1 MTLFLL
7 TCKYVL
13 SKRHSFPH
21 IFLLFWHQSISQE
34 CFNNTMNDDEMYN
47 KWYHILAFLFLRN
60 KPTSYFLGCRGI
72 INLCENGD
80 TYLIPISEKTFLEN
94 PRSHKYSCD
103 DCIDMLSGSPILKH
117 HLAWAVLESTG
128 GSIAK
133 IGARFWLA
141 HSNNVLYQSWSFR
154 LGLSWLSRALM
165 IISTDPDGRSKNK
178 HH

>member
-1 MTLFLL
+1 MFLL

-13 SKRHSFPH
+13 SKR
-21 IFLLFWHQSISQE
+21 LLFLTY
-34 CFNNTMNDDEMYN
+34 FF
-47 KWYHILAFLFLRN
+47 ILASKHQVRNVSTTQWMMMNCTINEIISFVFLFIRN

-94 PRSHKYSCD
+94 PRSHRYSCD

-117 HLAWAVLESTG
+117 HLARAVLESTG

-154 LGLSWLSRALM
+154 LGLSWLSNALM